1 MDQTSCVLRW
11 MKGAP
16 DRRNGAGA
24 HGTARRNPGR
34 APAALP
40 GLPII
45 PQEGKNS
52 NSGSWRQVRPGTG
65 EKSRFGGFLVQSG
78 AIESGV
84 NICLK
89 EFCQIDSTQVVNKRL
104 IYFTLLRVHYLDIY
118 HIYNVPRR
126 SLRYVYRGNVTKVL
140 A

>member
-1 MDQTSCVLRW
+1 MAQRAGTRDAPQQRRPACPLYLRRGQTATREVG
-11 MKGAP
+11 GAG
-16 DRRNGAGA
+16 RTRNGG
-24 HGTARRNPGR
+24 
-34 APAALP
+34 
-40 GLPII
+40 
-45 PQEGKNS
+45 
-52 NSGSWRQVRPGTG
+52 
-65 EKSRFGGFLVQSG
+65 KSRFGGFLVQSG